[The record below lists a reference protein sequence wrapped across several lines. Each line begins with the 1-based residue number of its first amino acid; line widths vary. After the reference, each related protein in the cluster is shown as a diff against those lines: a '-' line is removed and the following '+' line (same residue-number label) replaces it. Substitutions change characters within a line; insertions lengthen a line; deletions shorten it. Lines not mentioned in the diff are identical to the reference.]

1 MTKIIAISKGGD
13 LMEMMDLGVRDILY
27 TLMGGILILS
37 LWAIPEI
44 TKLVRA
50 VEEIDKKLQRIMN
63 DCAK

>member
-1 MTKIIAISKGGD
+1 MTKIIAISKEGD
-13 LMEMMDLGVRDILY
+13 LMEMIDLGVRDILY

-50 VEEIDKKLQRIMN
+50 VEKIDKKLKHIMN
-63 DCAK
+63 D